1 MNVIPKLRSCAA
13 GDCVI
18 IYWRY
23 CVDQTGERT
32 YFDGILTH
40 VRLSLSRCTS
50 PDFFIRRSYRGAI
63 SVRSNV
69 VANRHFAAGRVWA
82 RLLKPKPGP
91 PQSVR
96 LSALLGLAVSSL
108 KCNTLYE

>member
-18 IYWRY
+18 ICWRS

-40 VRLSLSRCTS
+40 VRLSLSTKKRAYGARRLI
-50 PDFFIRRSYRGAI
+50 FIRRSYRGAT

-69 VANRHFAAGRVWA
+69 EANRPGTAGRY
-82 RLLKPKPGP
+82 L
-91 PQSVR
+91 
-96 LSALLGLAVSSL
+96 
-108 KCNTLYE
+108 C

>member
-18 IYWRY
+18 ICWRS

-40 VRLSLSRCTS
+40 VRLSLFTKERAYGARRLI
-50 PDFFIRRSYRGAI
+50 FIRRSYRGAT

-69 VANRHFAAGRVWA
+69 EANRHFAEG
-82 RLLKPKPGP
+82 
-91 PQSVR
+91 
-96 LSALLGLAVSSL
+96 
-108 KCNTLYE
+108 

>member
-1 MNVIPKLRSCAA
+1 MDVIPKLRSCAA

-18 IYWRY
+18 IWWRY

-40 VRLSLSRCTS
+40 VRLSLSTKKRAYGARRLI
-50 PDFFIRRSYRGAI
+50 FIRRSYRGAI

-69 VANRHFAAGRVWA
+69 LVNRTVAVGWH
-82 RLLKPKPGP
+82 
-91 PQSVR
+91 
-96 LSALLGLAVSSL
+96 LG
-108 KCNTLYE
+108 